1 MKRLRLL
8 SLFILST
15 SLCVQA
21 QNIKF
26 YASNGARF
34 MKNATDSLLNPF
46 SGGFNAP
53 QFSNIDIDGDG
64 KQDLFVF
71 DRTSN
76 RVAVYLHTPNGY
88 IHAPNY
94 NGRFPFLT
102 NWAILRDFN
111 LDGKPDI
118 LSETSQDY
126 RFLPDS
132 LPHVQTSG
140 LRIFVNKSTPLSG
153 ISFTQINNQVYD
165 TGGYWA
171 DFGVFRSPERLP
183 VNNSDIPAIVDMD
196 GDQDPDILSFTLTD
210 LSPYYFENF
219 LKNKY
224 NIQYKQDSS
233 RYIFRDQCWGYM
245 QYDAPSNRNQFKI
258 GMSKDQLSSCA
269 FQMYEKK
276 QKHSGTTLCPLDY
289 NNDGVLDYLYGDVG
303 FSNLLLLTNKKNS
316 LGRDSIISQD
326 SLFPANSVRANFIM
340 FPAAYYVDINAD
352 GKSELLVTTNEPYAA
367 KSKEN
372 VWIYNN
378 SGTNTAPIFNYSGN
392 DFWLY
397 NTTIDLGSRAA
408 PILIDVDSDG
418 DEDLIVATSGSYDLT
433 FNINDKLVLYTN
445 TPDPVTRRSVFTLQD
460 SNFLNISANGPMIH
474 IVPTAADLNGDGKK
488 DIILGMENGELLMYE
503 NTGTGSTVSFTRQS
517 GSAVSNIDAGAFSA
531 PAFSDL
537 DKDGDLDLVIGNRN
551 GILKLYMN
559 RGNSANA
566 LFDAQATIDTFG
578 KVNTRYC
585 HNTTYDITN
594 CESWGYA
601 TPVFY
606 DIDGDSTAELI
617 VGSDIGYVDI
627 YKNIDTLPGTIFTK
641 QNNVFV
647 DFSNGLNP
655 VEKRHGR
662 FSTVCIGL
670 MDGDNKPDMLIGNIA
685 GGFQFYGSI
694 PLNSSALSETLRSDR
709 FVLYPNPAQNEVV
722 LKYLDIPENGNVFIY
737 DQIGRLIKRVTINR
751 YVAETKIDISELQ
764 SGVYFI
770 EAVGEGY
777 KQTKKLIVQ

>member
-1 MKRLRLL
+1 
-8 SLFILST
+8 
-15 SLCVQA
+15 
-21 QNIKF
+21 
-26 YASNGARF
+26 
-34 MKNATDSLLNPF
+34 
-46 SGGFNAP
+46 
-53 QFSNIDIDGDG
+53 
-64 KQDLFVF
+64 
-71 DRTSN
+71 
-76 RVAVYLHTPNGY
+76 
-88 IHAPNY
+88 
-94 NGRFPFLT
+94 
-102 NWAILRDFN
+102 
-111 LDGKPDI
+111 
-118 LSETSQDY
+118 
-126 RFLPDS
+126 
-132 LPHVQTSG
+132 
-140 LRIFVNKSTPLSG
+140 
-153 ISFTQINNQVYD
+153 
-165 TGGYWA
+165 
-171 DFGVFRSPERLP
+171 
-183 VNNSDIPAIVDMD
+183 
-196 GDQDPDILSFTLTD
+196 
-210 LSPYYFENF
+210 
-219 LKNKY
+219 
-224 NIQYKQDSS
+224 
-233 RYIFRDQCWGYM
+233 
-245 QYDAPSNRNQFKI
+245 
-258 GMSKDQLSSCA
+258 
-269 FQMYEKK
+269 
-276 QKHSGTTLCPLDY
+276 
-289 NNDGVLDYLYGDVG
+289 
-303 FSNLLLLTNKKNS
+303 
-316 LGRDSIISQD
+316 
-326 SLFPANSVRANFIM
+326 
-340 FPAAYYVDINAD
+340 
-352 GKSELLVTTNEPYAA
+352 
-367 KSKEN
+367 
-372 VWIYNN
+372 
-378 SGTNTAPIFNYSGN
+378 
-392 DFWLY
+392 
-397 NTTIDLGSRAA
+397 
-408 PILIDVDSDG
+408 
-418 DEDLIVATSGSYDLT
+418 
-433 FNINDKLVLYTN
+433 
-445 TPDPVTRRSVFTLQD
+445 
-460 SNFLNISANGPMIH
+460 MIH

-722 LKYLDIPENGNVFIY
+722 LKHLDIPENGNVFIY
-737 DQIGRLIKRVTINR
+737 DQTGRLIKRVTINR

>member
-94 NGRFPFLT
+94 TGRFPFMSD
-102 NWAILRDFN
+102 WALLRDFDG
-111 LDGKPDI
+111 DGKLDI
-118 LSETSQDY
+118 FTEVSQDL
-126 RFLPDS
+126 RFLPTDS
-132 LPHVQTSG
+132 PDVNSST
-140 LRIFVNKSTPLSG
+140 LRIFRNKSSLTLG
-153 ISFTQINNQVYD
+153 ITFEQINNAVYD
-165 TGGYWA
+165 TGGFNKE
-171 DFGVFRSPERLP
+171 FGVNIRPYPLSI
-183 VNNSDIPAIVDMD
+183 NNTDIPAIVDLEND
-196 GDQDPDILSFTLTD
+196 GDDDIVTFVGAD
-210 LSPYYFENF
+210 LSPYYYENY
-219 LKNKY
+219 LKNK
-224 NIQYKQDSS
+224 NSIQYKIDST
-233 RYIFRDQCWGYM
+233 RYIYRDQCYGYI
-245 QYDAPSNRNQFKI
+245 QYNAASQKNEFKL
-258 GMSKDQLSSCA
+258 GMGKDQLGAC
-269 FQMYEKK
+269 FWQMYEKK
-276 QKHSGTTLCPLDY
+276 RKHAESTMMPIDY
-289 NNDGVLDYLYGDVG
+289 NGDGIMDFVFGDA
-303 FSNLLLLTNKKNS
+303 SYKNLILLINSKNS
-316 LGRDSIISQD
+316 IGRDSIVQQD
-326 SLFPANSVRANFIM
+326 TLFPSNTTQANFII
-340 FPAAYYVDINAD
+340 FPVSYFVDVTGD
-352 GKSELLVTTNEPYAA
+352 GKKELLVTTNDRLTA
-367 KSKEN
+367 KSLDN
-372 VWIYNN
+372 VWVYNN
-378 SGTNTAPIFNYSGN
+378 TGTNNAPVFNYSGN

-397 NTTIDLGSRAA
+397 NTTIDLGSRTA

-418 DEDLIVATSGSYDLT
+418 DEDLIVATSGSYETT
-433 FNINDKLVLYTN
+433 FNINDMLVLYSN
-445 TPDPVTRRSVFTLQD
+445 TPDPITGRSVFTLQD

-474 IVPTAADLNGDGKK
+474 IVPTVADLNGDGKK

-503 NTGTGSTVSFTRQS
+503 NTGTGSTVSFTLQS
-517 GSAVSNIDAGAFSA
+517 SSAVSAIDAGSFSA
-531 PAFSDL
+531 PALSDL
-537 DKDGDLDLVIGNRN
+537 DKDGDLDLVVGNRN

-559 RGNSANA
+559 RGNSTNA
-566 LFDAQATIDTFG
+566 LFDAQPTIDTFG
-578 KVNTRYC
+578 NVYGNYC
-585 HNTTYDITN
+585 FPTTYNDTF
-594 CESWGYA
+594 CEQWGYSV
-601 TPVFY
+601 PSFF
-606 DIDGDSTAELI
+606 DLNGDTIPELI
-617 VGSDIGYVDI
+617 VGTYKGYVNV
-627 YKNIDTLPGTIFTK
+627 YSGIDTVYGKKFNNLG
-641 QNNVFV
+641 NVFV
-647 DFSNGLNP
+647 DFSNGLQAT
-655 VEKRHGR
+655 EKRHGNYA
-662 FSTVCIGL
+662 VPCIGL

-722 LKYLDIPENGNVFIY
+722 LKHLDIPENGNVFIY
-737 DQIGRLIKRVTINR
+737 DQTGRLIKRVTINR